1 MQIERSVEIEVAG
14 PPAEVFDFATACET
28 FPRVLLAFGPL
39 PGVTRAEMQGG
50 AEPKPGALRD
60 IRLSDGSTVEEEV
73 LAFDRPV
80 CHRYRWTRPPAP
92 PLGWLVRSGEGE
104 WRFAPSPRGTRITWR
119 YRFELQSALVA
130 PLALPIVAL
139 FRRWMARG
147 LTRVR
152 EQLEAVTAVSKER

>member
-1 MQIERSVEIEVAG
+1 MRIETGTEIEVAR
-14 PPAEVFDFATACET
+14 PQAEVFDFAVACET

-39 PGVTRAEMQGG
+39 PGVTKATMRGG
-50 AEPKPGALRD
+50 AAPAPGALRE
-60 IRLSDGSTVEEEV
+60 IQLSDGSSVEEEV
-73 LAFDRPV
+73 LAFDRPD

-104 WRFAPSPRGTRITWR
+104 WRFSASARGTRIAWR
-119 YRFELQSALVA
+119 YRFELSHALAA

-152 EQLEAVTAVSKER
+152 DELERR